1 MIEWSEEGYLVALR
15 PHGEDAAIIQ
25 VLTESRG
32 RVAGL
37 VRGGQGRRLSGVLQ
51 LGNRLQASWKARLAD
66 QLGSFQ
72 VELQQANAARFLSAP
87 DRLAALSAACAV
99 IEQAL
104 PEREAHPK
112 CFSGFEVLL
121 EALEGDHWAEVYVHW
136 ELAVLADLGFGLD
149 LTSCAVTGETEN
161 LAFVSPRS
169 GRAVTREAAG
179 PYKER
184 LLPLPGFL
192 AGRGGGGA
200 QEIAEGLAL
209 SGFFLEQNIF
219 HPQDR
224 PLPAARQRL
233 AARFPLNEVE
243 RGDDQL
249 GG

>member
-1 MIEWSEEGYLVALR
+1 MIEWSEEGFLVALR

-25 VLTESRG
+25 VLTCERG
-32 RVAGL
+32 RAAGL

-72 VELQQANAARFLSAP
+72 VELQQANAARFLSSP
-87 DRLAALSAACAV
+87 GRLSALSAACAV

-104 PEREAHPK
+104 PEREAHPR

-121 EALEGDHWAEVYVHW
+121 DALEGDHWAEVYVQW

-149 LTSCAVTGETEN
+149 LSSCAVTGETEN

-192 AGRGGGGA
+192 AGRGGGGPE
-200 QEIAEGLAL
+200 EIAEGMAL
-209 SGFFLEQNIF
+209 SGFFLESNIF
-219 HPQDR
+219 HPQDK

-233 AARFPLNEVE
+233 AARFPLRNENPTE
-243 RGDDQL
+243 D
-249 GG
+249 

>member
-15 PHGEDAAIIQ
+15 PHGEDAVIVQ
-25 VLTESRG
+25 VLTEERG

-37 VRGGQGRRLSGVLQ
+37 VRGGQGRRLSGALQ

-72 VELQQANAARFLSAP
+72 VELTEAVAARFLSSP
-87 DRLAALSAACAV
+87 ERLAALTAACAI
-99 IEQAL
+99 IERAL
-104 PEREAHPK
+104 PEREAYPN
-112 CFSGFEVLL
+112 CFRGFEVLVD
-121 EALEGDHWAEVYVHW
+121 ALEGDHWAAVFVRW

-149 LTSCAVTGETEN
+149 LSACAVTGETEG

-192 AGRGGGGA
+192 AGRGGGGP
-200 QEIAEGLAL
+200 EEVAEGLAL
-209 SGFFLEQNIF
+209 SGHFLEKHVF

-224 PLPAARQRL
+224 ALPPARQRL
-233 AARFPLNEVE
+233 AARFPVS
-243 RGDDQL
+243 
-249 GG
+249 GGSAEDRES

>member
-1 MIEWSEEGYLVALR
+1 MIEWSEEGFLVALR

-25 VLTESRG
+25 VLTRERG
-32 RVAGL
+32 RAAGL
-37 VRGGQGRRLSGVLQ
+37 VRGGQGRRLSGILQ
-51 LGNRLQASWKARLAD
+51 LGNRLEASWKARLAD

-72 VELQQANAARFLSAP
+72 VELQQANAARFLSSP
-87 DRLAALSAACAV
+87 DRLSALSAACAV

-104 PEREAHPK
+104 PEREAHPR

-121 EALEGDHWAEVYVHW
+121 DALEGDHWAEVYVQW

-149 LTSCAVTGETEN
+149 LSSCAVTGETEN

-192 AGRGGGGA
+192 AGRGGGGPE
-200 QEIAEGLAL
+200 EIAEGMAL
-209 SGFFLEQNIF
+209 SGFFLESNIF
-219 HPQDR
+219 HPQDK

-233 AARFPLNEVE
+233 AARFPLRNENPTE
-243 RGDDQL
+243 D
-249 GG
+249 